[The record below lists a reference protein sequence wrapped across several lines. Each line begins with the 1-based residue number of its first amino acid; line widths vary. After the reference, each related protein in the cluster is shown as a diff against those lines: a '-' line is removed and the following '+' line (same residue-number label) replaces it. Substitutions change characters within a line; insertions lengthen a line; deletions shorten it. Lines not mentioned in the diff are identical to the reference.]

1 MGLNNSKV
9 RCIHAFQHAS
19 THLRQ
24 ESLAFVLEEEGEAID
39 NAAKDLKQLRNTVI
53 CAGLVEHKPNRFKPV
68 QLRSNLFSRGM
79 HVLVEDVV
87 DSLAN
92 ECAEVQ

>member
-1 MGLNNSKV
+1 MIPK
-9 RCIHAFQHAS
+9 HDAFMHLI
-19 THLRQ
+19 THKHSFIKKALCSSLRG
-24 ESLAFVLEEEGEAID
+24 ESGAID
-39 NAAKDLKQLRNTVI
+39 NAAKDLKQLRNAVMRT
-53 CAGLVEHKPNRFKPV
+53 GLVEHKPNRFKPV